1 MWGDG
6 SAWLWLGRGG
16 LGRGAPAPGAP
27 PGSACPVL
35 QEEEAGPWYDL
46 SAQEIQPLYMEHEGR
61 LSTSCCLQDAWCGGS
76 SLRLQGTIFP
86 GEERMAIR

>member
-1 MWGDG
+1 M
-6 SAWLWLGRGG
+6 
-16 LGRGAPAPGAP
+16 
-27 PGSACPVL
+27 